1 MAMTYELWMSETA
14 SFARARSKELKAVD
28 EALKAWRLA
37 EKNSSGSVLM
47 QKKTLQ
53 QALESWKA
61 AQKAKGQDWRTSV
74 RNQKKAVEKLTGEL
88 GHVITGTGGLN
99 SRGEIML
106 DAKELMALKA
116 VSDAIKQNTRKMFA
130 GQKLTTKTAK
140 GLADLNDVRGAL
152 STFKGAAKD
161 IKGAATGTL
170 VTTGL
175 NDELKKLLASLFG
188 ESTAAEAQAAL
199 GPLFADFL
207 TSATPFVGAIS
218 SGAKAV
224 KNWASAAKTLYD
236 KWGMA
241 EASGSFAPGD
251 PAAAF
256 DAVLLIMNREATAFA
271 ATASIQTVAA
281 GAKAAFTA
289 ADFGALS
296 GPILGAAESLA
307 LVVQKIYLFARDWK
321 EMKAANLLLEK
332 GVCDFGLFKTCPLLG
347 CYLIANSDT
356 SAIIN
361 MAVADY
367 GKTNWKLEVEMM
379 VRKAKPVFE
388 KSRTV
393 IAGARFEC
401 AGMKGMKGQVVN
413 RNATTLGLPTGK
425 LDGFLD
431 DISKKVGSVT
441 A

>member
-1 MAMTYELWMSETA
+1 
-14 SFARARSKELKAVD
+14 
-28 EALKAWRLA
+28 
-37 EKNSSGSVLM
+37 
-47 QKKTLQ
+47 
-53 QALESWKA
+53 
-61 AQKAKGQDWRTSV
+61 
-74 RNQKKAVEKLTGEL
+74 
-88 GHVITGTGGLN
+88 
-99 SRGEIML
+99 
-106 DAKELMALKA
+106 
-116 VSDAIKQNTRKMFA
+116 
-130 GQKLTTKTAK
+130 
-140 GLADLNDVRGAL
+140 
-152 STFKGAAKD
+152 
-161 IKGAATGTL
+161 
-170 VTTGL
+170 
-175 NDELKKLLASLFG
+175 
-188 ESTAAEAQAAL
+188 
-199 GPLFADFL
+199 
-207 TSATPFVGAIS
+207 
-218 SGAKAV
+218 
-224 KNWASAAKTLYD
+224 
-236 KWGMA
+236 MA

-332 GVCDFGLFKTCPLLG
+332 GACDLGLFKTCPLLG

-367 GKTNWKLEVEMM
+367 GKTNWKLEVEVM

>member
-106 DAKELMALKA
+106 DAKELMALKV

-332 GVCDFGLFKTCPLLG
+332 GACDFGLFKTCPLLG

-431 DISKKVGSVT
+431 DISNKVSSVT

>member
-1 MAMTYELWMSETA
+1 MTYELWMSETA
-14 SFARARSKELKAVD
+14 SFARARSKELKLVD

-37 EKNSSGSVLM
+37 EKNSSGSVLT

-53 QALESWKA
+53 QALDNWKA

-88 GHVITGTGGLN
+88 GHVITGTGGLS
-99 SRGEIML
+99 SRGEIMI
-106 DAKELMALKA
+106 DSKELMALKM
-116 VSDAIKQNTRKMFA
+116 VSDANKQNTRRMFT
-130 GQKLTTKTAK
+130 GQKLTLKIAK

-152 STFKGAAKD
+152 GTFKSAARD

-170 VTTGL
+170 ATSGL
-175 NDELKKLLASLFG
+175 NDELRKLLASLFG
-188 ESTAAEAQAAL
+188 DATAAEAQAAL

-218 SGAKAV
+218 SGVKAV
-224 KNWASAAKTLYD
+224 KNWASAAKALYD
-236 KWGMA
+236 KSDMA
-241 EASGSFAPGD
+241 DASRSFAPGD

-256 DAVLLIMNREATAFA
+256 DAVLLIMNREISMYAT
-271 ATASIQTVAA
+271 TASIQTVAA

-296 GPILGAAESLA
+296 GPVLGAAESLA

-321 EMKAANLLLEK
+321 EMKGANVLLEK
-332 GVCDFGLFKTCPLLG
+332 GACDLGLFKACPLLG

-367 GKTNWKLEVEMM
+367 GKTNWKLEVESM
-379 VRKAKPVFE
+379 VRKARPVFE
-388 KSRTV
+388 KSRVV
-393 IAGARFEC
+393 IADSRFEC
-401 AGMKGMKGQVVN
+401 AGMKGMKGVVVD

-425 LDGFLD
+425 LDGFLAD
-431 DISKKVGSVT
+431 VSKKVESVT

>member
-1 MAMTYELWMSETA
+1 MSETA

-106 DAKELMALKA
+106 DAKELMALKV

-332 GVCDFGLFKTCPLLG
+332 GACDFGLFKTCPLLG